1 MSGLPFP
8 TPAVPTPQAV
18 PTPPTRAPA
27 HPRRQRLALGLLF
40 LVLSL
45 TMLRLT
51 PARLTGSLPDN
62 LGDPALIAWLMDW
75 AGHSVVTDP
84 AHYFDAPIFAPNT
97 GTTAYTDSLLPQ
109 AAVFGPVHALAGSA
123 SWALAF
129 NITLVALVM
138 ANLAATYALVRWLT
152 GRADAALV
160 AALGFVFSS
169 FFLGHL
175 GNTQLL
181 AAWFLP
187 AGFLLLFRV
196 LIAARLRDGAALGV
210 VTVGQVLAAAYFGV
224 VWGLSAVLV
233 VAGWFLVR
241 RRVSWRQVRAL
252 GLAAIVAVALLVPLT
267 APYLALQSDPA
278 FARPLFPRGS
288 FEWVDLLIP
297 IRGNPVWH
305 VLFTTFGYRNEHTA
319 FPGLLV
325 TVLAAIGFLTVI
337 SRRAAAPD
345 RPGSG
350 SPSDRRL
357 ALLLLLV
364 AGAVAAV
371 LSSGPVIAGHPAPFA
386 FFADHV
392 PGFNGVRVPAR
403 LAVVAMLAAAVLA
416 GVGWAALTGRLSA
429 RNRQLLTG
437 LTCLVVLV
445 EIGGPIPWATL
456 PVDDRTLAVYRAL
469 DRLGPGTVI
478 ELPMPNPGSGE
489 YPYVEAPR
497 QLYATLDF
505 HPRVNG
511 YSGYSPPGY
520 DADTRLFVYFP
531 APDTITRLGRLGVR
545 WVVVHGGPQD
555 GAGQYGPASRA
566 RILATLPAGFAITPI
581 GDDLLLERDA

>member
-1 MSGLPFP
+1 MSGQRLRLRP
-8 TPAVPTPQAV
+8 TPDAVPSTPAG
-18 PTPPTRAPA
+18 
-27 HPRRQRLALGLLF
+27 PRRHPVALGLLF
-40 LVLSL
+40 LVLTL
-45 TMLRLT
+45 VMLRLT
-51 PARLTGSLPDN
+51 PARLTGSLPAN

-75 AGHSVVTDP
+75 AAHSVVTDP
-84 AHYFDAPIFAPNT
+84 AHYFNAPIFAPNT

-109 AAVFGPVHALAGSA
+109 AAVFGPVHAVAGSA

-129 NITLVALVM
+129 NVTLVALVM

-169 FFLGHL
+169 FFLGHV
-175 GNTQLL
+175 GNPQLL

-196 LIAARLRDGAALGV
+196 LVAARLRDAVALAL

-224 VWGLSAVLV
+224 LWGLSAALV
-233 VAGWFLVR
+233 VTGWFLVR
-241 RRVSWRQVRAL
+241 RRVSGRQVRAL
-252 GLAAIVAVALLVPLT
+252 GLAAVVTVALLVPVT

-278 FARPLFPRGS
+278 FARPLFSGGS

-297 IRGNPVWH
+297 IMGNPVWH
-305 VLFTTFGYRNEHTA
+305 VLSTTFGFRNEHAA

-325 TVLAAIGFLTVI
+325 TVLTVIGLLTVL
-337 SRRAAAPD
+337 SRPAAAVD
-345 RPGSG
+345 RPGPG

-357 ALLLLLV
+357 ALLLLVL

-386 FFADHV
+386 FLFDHV

-403 LAVVAMLAAAVLA
+403 FAVVAMLAAAALA

-429 RNRQLLTG
+429 RSRQLLTG
-437 LTCLVVLV
+437 LACLVVLV
-445 EIGGPIPWATL
+445 ETGGPIPWATL

-469 DRLGPGTVI
+469 DRLGPGTVL
-478 ELPMPNPGSGE
+478 ELPIPRPSGPE

-511 YSGYSPPGY
+511 YSGYAPPGY
-520 DADTRLFVYFP
+520 DADTLLFVSFP
-531 APDTITRLGRLGVR
+531 APDTVTRLGQLGVR

-566 RILATLPAGFAITPI
+566 RILATLPAGFSVTPI
-581 GDDLLLERDA
+581 GDDLLLERTA